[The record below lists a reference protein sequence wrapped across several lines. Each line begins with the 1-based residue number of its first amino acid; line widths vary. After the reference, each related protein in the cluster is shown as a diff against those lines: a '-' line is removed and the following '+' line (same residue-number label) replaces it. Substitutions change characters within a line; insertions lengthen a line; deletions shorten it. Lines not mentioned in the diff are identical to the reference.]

1 MSIRPKPQAT
11 YKLDE
16 SDIPKY
22 VACCCLPEEMI
33 NKKLKELSFTSVN
46 ETYWTESELEDRGIS
61 VTIYPLFKDY
71 NIMGAKPKT
80 KRIYKIENGDQITR
94 YVGTC
99 AMFSDEIIKTLERLS
114 DRSLVILYRH
124 SIKSEFTNFLYWENL
139 AYWLA
144 KELEDRGIFVNRLWK
159 FVFESDSH
167 LPFPPDDDES
177 N

>member
-80 KRIYKIENGDQITR
+80 KPIYKIENDDQITS

-99 AMFSDEIIKTLERLS
+99 TMFSDEIKKKLEKLG
-114 DRSLVILYRH
+114 DKSLAILYRH
-124 SIKSEFTNFLYWENL
+124 GIKPVFTNFLYREDL
-139 AYWLA
+139 AYWSA
-144 KELEDRGIFVNRLWK
+144 RELEDRGIFVNRLWK
-159 FVFESDSH
+159 FIFESDSH
-167 LPFPPDDDES
+167 LTFPPDDES